1 MFRLSKEGGCQD
13 RRMGRRPDTPRQEKV
28 MFSVVGLLGAGA
40 GSALVIWGTMIRRAL
55 TRSGLASGAGVMPAG
70 AAQEGS

>member
-1 MFRLSKEGGCQD
+1 
-13 RRMGRRPDTPRQEKV
+13 MGRCPDTPRQEKV

-55 TRSGLASGAGVMPAG
+55 TRSGLANGAGVMPAG
-70 AAQEGS
+70 AAQEGG